1 MKRLIILTIGLAGS
15 ILLSASNDDCLN
27 LFKRITE
34 EARAQRVS
42 MAKSGF
48 EMNCHVKVTQAAG
61 QIFEDDLKVRLHAK
75 KYHYQSKSITMY
87 LDDRNFVAI
96 QNDSKIIFI
105 AKAQAAVGQKDQFTQ
120 ALSIMDSLQKH
131 MIFKSCTKEFGTVR
145 KDEGYHKIVF
155 APSGEI
161 RKAGVDGI
169 VYWLSEAEASV
180 KKILVRYADGNEYGL
195 KEYELIIDKLNYKYQ
210 GDVFKGESVGRVLKN
225 NSLLPEFKNFQ
236 LVDKR
241 N

>member
-1 MKRLIILTIGLAGS
+1 MKRLIILIVGLAGS
-15 ILLSASNDDCLN
+15 ILLSASNDDCLS
-27 LFKRITE
+27 LFKRVTE
-34 EARAQRVS
+34 KARAQRVS

-61 QIFEDDLKVRLHAK
+61 QIFEDDLMVRLHAK
-75 KYHYQSKSITMY
+75 KYHYQSKSIVMY

-96 QNDSKIIFI
+96 QNDSKVIFI
-105 AKAQAAVGQKDQFTQ
+105 AKAQAAASQKNQFTQ

-131 MIFKSCTKEFGTVR
+131 MVFKSCTKEFGTVR

-161 RKAGVDGI
+161 RKVGIDGI
-169 VYWLSEAEASV
+169 VYWLSEAETSV
-180 KKILVRYADGNEYGL
+180 KKILIRYAEGNEYGL
-195 KEYELIIDKLNYKYQ
+195 KEYELVIDRLSYTYG
-210 GDVFKGESVGRVLKN
+210 GDVFKGESVDRVLKN
-225 NSLLPEFKNFQ
+225 NALLPEFKSFQ